1 MTKTKNGRFNRMIA
15 ILLMLIMVCSLLP
28 TTVFADNTSQN
39 VPDIGSDFYSDT
51 VTTRLDDTV
60 AVTADTY
67 YQNAISTEVAN
78 PTLPTI
84 VKQSQSTTTLYDFA
98 AGLPL
103 SAIFID
109 ETKLGKKLGTFALE
123 PNENQDYTGLI
134 TRDPATNTVSYNPGQ
149 TVDRHL
155 LNGAPTVLEG
165 PLFSF
170 TFDDAAILPNG
181 TLANLKITYS
191 NAQLFTDERL
201 AVMEKVAQEAL
212 DAAQKELEDAL
223 TPAQKAAARA
233 KIAAA
238 QANLTASY
246 HRGMVSLAQGS
257 TLEYSHNDA
266 RNLTVANT
274 STGFSQAQVDAAKTA
289 YENRI
294 KKYQEQTD
302 LGDIADGG
310 INYPSLGKSLDV
322 TYTVVD
328 DEGHPIN
335 GDFIFAFVGI
345 NLERDPYAITAN
357 NGGRG
362 LWWVNDEYPDMHFF
376 NEQVAVTNNSIASDY
391 IYVRPNNTMV
401 EPINPNLNPPNESK
415 RTGYFPQVVE
425 ATENGVQKT
434 KFIANRGQSLDSND
448 GYYSSG
454 FVTLATSGFT
464 ITAYGHSYGNGGN
477 MNTQAYG
484 SRRIWYRYISTTG
497 PNGNIQTTSEGNF
510 GGGLN
515 DASDAG
521 KSANILDPGTYVVPE
536 GKTVTYT
543 MTPNPEY
550 HISKLQVRNE
560 DGDMQEVRFNGKPL
574 YTMEEGDT
582 VQFRD
587 AAGQLCT
594 LTALADGKFKLEMP
608 YALHDEEVHVQW
620 ERTIATVT
628 VKKVTEDNKSGSFPF
643 EIMAWKI
650 EKVPIYTPVPA
661 GSIWYQDGDFW
672 LEYGNG
678 EATPDTD
685 GLAAIVSVT
694 RLTDRIEIS
703 GGKYLW
709 KTDKKL
715 SDLGLS
721 ASGEDDDLFVDF
733 LNAPSAVIGDTL
745 DNTLNTEHERI
756 SFYRLNSTT
765 EEVTTYWNFA
775 EGEGQTTDPVL
786 YEFSLAN
793 GEEKTF
799 DIPQKYEYEVYE
811 ETPAGWVLVSI
822 DGTEDASSATGLLSE
837 ENYATKHTFL
847 NRQLPCG
854 DLIVTKTLA
863 GNAPI
868 ADAEFSFTVT
878 LSDTS
883 ITDPYGEMSFENGVA
898 TFTLTG
904 GQSKTATGLPAGTG
918 YTVTEADYSSE
929 GYVTTSTGDT
939 GTIDEQ
945 TPAVAEFTNTRD
957 TFGDLTVMKTVVG
970 NAPTADKE
978 FSFTVTLSDTSIT
991 GPYGEMS
998 FENGVAKFELKH
1010 GESITAANLPNG
1022 ISYTV
1027 EETDYTSEGYVT
1039 TKTGETGTIVGN
1051 DEVTAAFTNTRNADG
1066 SLTVSKTLEGNDTD
1080 STKEFSFTIT
1090 LSDKAISGEYSGVAF
1105 TNGVAT
1111 VTLKGGESK
1120 TIEGLPNGTGYKV
1133 TEAAYTSDGYETTSV
1148 GDTDTIDENAPKVA
1162 AFTNTRNTYGNL
1174 VVTKTVDGNAPI
1186 AGKEFSFTVTLSDKT
1201 ITGEYGEMTFKN
1213 GVATFTLKNGESKTA
1228 TGLPNGIT
1236 YVVTE
1241 ADYTADGYVTTSTG
1255 ETGSI
1260 TGGEAATVEFT
1271 NTRNTYGDLIVK
1283 KTVKGNAAST
1293 TKEFTF
1299 AVTLSDKTISGDYG
1313 EMTFENGA
1321 TTFKLKDGESK
1332 TATGLPNGVG
1342 YTVVESDN
1350 SGYQVTKIGDTGTI
1364 IGGSAQTA
1372 AFTNTRNTTP
1382 PPDDPSDD
1390 PKTGN
1395 LTVSKTVTGEGAD
1408 PNKAFT
1414 FTVTL
1419 SSKIT
1424 GKYGDM
1430 NFTKGVATFTLKG
1443 GESKKATGLPEGI
1456 TYEVTETDYSADGY
1470 VTTKTGDTGKI
1481 VANGTATADFTN
1493 TKTTTPPP
1501 PDNPP
1506 DNPPDTPPV
1515 TPPDTPEY
1523 GSLTVKKTVTGDL
1536 ANKDQYFTF
1545 TITFN
1550 ASGSYSYTGSKSGTI
1565 KSGEAVQLKHGES
1578 ITISGLPAGTTYA
1591 VTESGHS
1598 GYRAYASG
1606 NTGTI
1611 AANKTST
1618 AAFTNARIS
1627 VPQTGDDSNLLLW
1640 LSMAGAAGI
1649 GMVLT
1654 AIFGKKRK
1662 GKHIAAR

>member
-1 MTKTKNGRFNRMIA
+1 MIA

-103 SAIFID
+103 STIFID
-109 ETKLGKKLGTFALE
+109 ETKFGEFLGTFHLE
-123 PNENQDYTGLI
+123 NPAYEGLI
-134 TRDPATNTVSYNPGQ
+134 THDPDTNIVSYDPRLAGG
-149 TVDRHL
+149 HL
-155 LNGAPTVLEG
+155 LNGEPTVLSG
-165 PLFSF
+165 NLFSMVF
-170 TFDDAAILPNG
+170 EDAAILPDG
-181 TLANLKITYS
+181 SRADLKMTYS
-191 NAQLFTDERL
+191 NVKIFTDERL
-201 AVMEKVAQEAL
+201 MVMEDVAKKHLAAAQELL
-212 DAAQKELEDAL
+212 DAASTPEETAEAEAEL
-223 TPAQKAAARA
+223 AAAEA
-233 KIAAA
+233 ELA
-238 QANLTASY
+238 ASY
-246 HRGMVSLAQGS
+246 YQGVVEMAKGNS
-257 TLEYSHNDA
+257 VRHAGTDP
-266 RNLTVANT
+266 RNLTKT
-274 STGFSQAQVDAAKTA
+274 SAGFSQAQVDAADEA
-289 YENRI
+289 YQNRI
-294 KKYQEQTD
+294 DKYKNQTG
-302 LGDIADGG
+302 LGDIADGVIRG
-310 INYPSLGKSLDV
+310 ASLGKSIDT
-322 TYTVVD
+322 TYHIID
-328 DEGHPIN
+328 KN
-335 GDFIFAFVGI
+335 GLPVNGTFVFAFVGI
-345 NLERDPYAITAN
+345 NLERDPYRINVLNA
-357 NGGRG
+357 GKG
-362 LWWVNDEYPDMHFF
+362 LWWVQDEYPEMHFL
-376 NEQVAVTNNSIASDY
+376 NEQVALTNDSIASDY
-391 IYVRPNNTMV
+391 IYVRANNDKVETLDPNYNA
-401 EPINPNLNPPNESK
+401 NESR
-415 RTGYFPQVVE
+415 RTGFYPQVVE
-425 ATENGVQKT
+425 VTENGVQKT
-434 KFIANRGQSLDSND
+434 KFISNAYVGSHQGSDVDWSGHD

-464 ITAYGHSYGNGGN
+464 VTAYGHGFNKGSVTGVGT
-477 MNTQAYG
+477 MHTQAYG
-484 SRRIWYRYISTTG
+484 ARRIWYRYTSSTG

-515 DASDAG
+515 DASDVG

-543 MTPNPEY
+543 MTPDPEY

-643 EIMAWKI
+643 KIKAWKI
-650 EKVPIYTPVPA
+650 EEAPIYTPVPA

-672 LEYGNG
+672 LEFGNG
-678 EATPDTD
+678 EAIPDTG
-685 GLAAIVSVT
+685 GLAAIVSGIH
-694 RLTDRIEIS
+694 LTDRIEIS

-715 SDLGLS
+715 SDLGLP

-745 DNTLNTEHERI
+745 DNALNTEHERI

-765 EEVTTYWNFA
+765 EEVTTYWNFD
-775 EGEGQTTDPVL
+775 EGEGQTTDPGL
-786 YEFSLAN
+786 YGFSLSN

-799 DIPQKYEYEVYE
+799 DIPQKYEYEVCE

-837 ENYATKHTFL
+837 ENYAPKHTFL

-1598 GYRAYASG
+1598 GYRAYTSG

-1618 AAFTNARIS
+1618 AAFTNARSS

>member
-1 MTKTKNGRFNRMIA
+1 
-15 ILLMLIMVCSLLP
+15 
-28 TTVFADNTSQN
+28 
-39 VPDIGSDFYSDT
+39 
-51 VTTRLDDTV
+51 
-60 AVTADTY
+60 
-67 YQNAISTEVAN
+67 
-78 PTLPTI
+78 
-84 VKQSQSTTTLYDFA
+84 
-98 AGLPL
+98 
-103 SAIFID
+103 
-109 ETKLGKKLGTFALE
+109 
-123 PNENQDYTGLI
+123 
-134 TRDPATNTVSYNPGQ
+134 
-149 TVDRHL
+149 
-155 LNGAPTVLEG
+155 
-165 PLFSF
+165 
-170 TFDDAAILPNG
+170 
-181 TLANLKITYS
+181 
-191 NAQLFTDERL
+191 
-201 AVMEKVAQEAL
+201 
-212 DAAQKELEDAL
+212 
-223 TPAQKAAARA
+223 
-233 KIAAA
+233 
-238 QANLTASY
+238 
-246 HRGMVSLAQGS
+246 
-257 TLEYSHNDA
+257 
-266 RNLTVANT
+266 
-274 STGFSQAQVDAAKTA
+274 
-289 YENRI
+289 
-294 KKYQEQTD
+294 
-302 LGDIADGG
+302 
-310 INYPSLGKSLDV
+310 
-322 TYTVVD
+322 
-328 DEGHPIN
+328 
-335 GDFIFAFVGI
+335 
-345 NLERDPYAITAN
+345 
-357 NGGRG
+357 
-362 LWWVNDEYPDMHFF
+362 
-376 NEQVAVTNNSIASDY
+376 
-391 IYVRPNNTMV
+391 
-401 EPINPNLNPPNESK
+401 
-415 RTGYFPQVVE
+415 
-425 ATENGVQKT
+425 
-434 KFIANRGQSLDSND
+434 
-448 GYYSSG
+448 
-454 FVTLATSGFT
+454 
-464 ITAYGHSYGNGGN
+464 
-477 MNTQAYG
+477 
-484 SRRIWYRYISTTG
+484 
-497 PNGNIQTTSEGNF
+497 
-510 GGGLN
+510 
-515 DASDAG
+515 
-521 KSANILDPGTYVVPE
+521 
-536 GKTVTYT
+536 
-543 MTPNPEY
+543 
-550 HISKLQVRNE
+550 
-560 DGDMQEVRFNGKPL
+560 
-574 YTMEEGDT
+574 
-582 VQFRD
+582 
-587 AAGQLCT
+587 
-594 LTALADGKFKLEMP
+594 
-608 YALHDEEVHVQW
+608 
-620 ERTIATVT
+620 
-628 VKKVTEDNKSGSFPF
+628 
-643 EIMAWKI
+643 MAWKI
-650 EKVPIYTPVPA
+650 KKVPIYTPVPA

-721 ASGEDDDLFVDF
+721 ASGEDGEDDDLFVDF

-1618 AAFTNARIS
+1618 AAFTNARSS

>member
-1 MTKTKNGRFNRMIA
+1 MTKTKTGRLNRMIA
-15 ILLMLIMVCSLLP
+15 MLLMLIMVCSLLP

-103 SAIFID
+103 STIFID

-170 TFDDAAILPNG
+170 TFDDAAIFPNG

-643 EIMAWKI
+643 KIKAWKI
-650 EKVPIYTPVPA
+650 EEAPIYTPVPA

-672 LEYGNG
+672 LEFGNG
-678 EATPDTD
+678 EAIPDTG
-685 GLAAIVSVT
+685 GLAAIVSGIH
-694 RLTDRIEIS
+694 LTDRIEIS

-715 SDLGLS
+715 SDLGLP

-799 DIPQKYEYEVYE
+799 DIPQKYEYEVCE

-837 ENYATKHTFL
+837 ENYAPKHTFL

-863 GNAPI
+863 GNAPV
-868 ADAEFSFTVT
+868 AGAEF
-878 LSDTS
+878 
-883 ITDPYGEMSFENGVA
+883 
-898 TFTLTG
+898 
-904 GQSKTATGLPAGTG
+904 
-918 YTVTEADYSSE
+918 
-929 GYVTTSTGDT
+929 
-939 GTIDEQ
+939 
-945 TPAVAEFTNTRD
+945 R
-957 TFGDLTVMKTVVG
+957 
-970 NAPTADKE
+970 
-978 FSFTVTLSDTSIT
+978 FTVTLSDTSIT
-991 GPYGEMS
+991 GTYGEMS
-998 FENGVAKFELKH
+998 F
-1010 GESITAANLPNG
+1010 T
-1022 ISYTV
+1022 
-1027 EETDYTSEGYVT
+1027 
-1039 TKTGETGTIVGN
+1039 
-1051 DEVTAAFTNTRNADG
+1051 
-1066 SLTVSKTLEGNDTD
+1066 
-1080 STKEFSFTIT
+1080 
-1090 LSDKAISGEYSGVAF
+1090 
-1105 TNGVAT
+1105 
-1111 VTLKGGESK
+1111 
-1120 TIEGLPNGTGYKV
+1120 
-1133 TEAAYTSDGYETTSV
+1133 
-1148 GDTDTIDENAPKVA
+1148 
-1162 AFTNTRNTYGNL
+1162 
-1174 VVTKTVDGNAPI
+1174 
-1186 AGKEFSFTVTLSDKT
+1186 
-1201 ITGEYGEMTFKN
+1201 N
-1213 GVATFTLKNGESKTA
+1213 GVATFTLKHGESKKA
-1228 TGLPNGIT
+1228 P
-1236 YVVTE
+1236 
-1241 ADYTADGYVTTSTG
+1241 
-1255 ETGSI
+1255 
-1260 TGGEAATVEFT
+1260 
-1271 NTRNTYGDLIVK
+1271 
-1283 KTVKGNAAST
+1283 
-1293 TKEFTF
+1293 
-1299 AVTLSDKTISGDYG
+1299 
-1313 EMTFENGA
+1313 
-1321 TTFKLKDGESK
+1321 
-1332 TATGLPNGVG
+1332 GLPNGVG

-1350 SGYQVTKIGDTGTI
+1350 SGYTVTKTGDTGSI
-1364 IGGSAQTA
+1364 IGGETVTA
-1372 AFTNTRNTTP
+1372 AFTNTKNTTP

-1395 LTVSKTVTGEGAD
+1395 LTVSKTVAGNGAD
-1408 PNKAFT
+1408 QNKEFT
-1414 FTVTL
+1414 FTVML
-1419 SSKIT
+1419 SSKINGT
-1424 GKYGDM
+1424 YGGIT
-1430 NFTKGVATFTLKG
+1430 FTNGVATFTLKG

-1618 AAFTNARIS
+1618 AAFTNARSS

>member
-484 SRRIWYRYISTTG
+484 ARRIWYRYTSSTG

-515 DASDAG
+515 DASDVG

-560 DGDMQEVRFNGKPL
+560 DGDMQEIRFDGKPL

-628 VKKVTEDNKSGSFPF
+628 VKKETEDNKSGSFPF
-643 EIMAWKI
+643 KIKAWKI
-650 EKVPIYTPVPA
+650 EEAPIYTPVPA

-685 GLAAIVSVT
+685 GLAAIVSAI

-715 SDLGLS
+715 SDLGLP
-721 ASGEDDDLFVDF
+721 ASGEDGDLFVDF

-745 DNTLNTEHERI
+745 DNALNTEHERI

-863 GNAPI
+863 GNAPV
-868 ADAEFSFTVT
+868 AGAEF
-878 LSDTS
+878 
-883 ITDPYGEMSFENGVA
+883 
-898 TFTLTG
+898 
-904 GQSKTATGLPAGTG
+904 
-918 YTVTEADYSSE
+918 
-929 GYVTTSTGDT
+929 
-939 GTIDEQ
+939 
-945 TPAVAEFTNTRD
+945 R
-957 TFGDLTVMKTVVG
+957 
-970 NAPTADKE
+970 
-978 FSFTVTLSDTSIT
+978 FTVTLSDTSIT
-991 GPYGEMS
+991 GTYGEMS
-998 FENGVAKFELKH
+998 FTNGVATFTLKH
-1010 GESITAANLPNG
+1010 GESKTASNLPNG
-1022 ISYTV
+1022 ITYEVT
-1027 EETDYTSEGYVT
+1027 EADYTADGYVT
-1039 TKTGETGTIVGN
+1039 TKTGDTGTIVGN
-1051 DEVTAAFTNTRNADG
+1051 SEQTAAFKNTRNADG

-1080 STKEFSFTIT
+1080 STKEFTFTIT
-1090 LSDKAISGEYSGVAF
+1090 LSDPTINGTYSGVTF

-1111 VTLKGGESK
+1111 ITLKGGESK
-1120 TIEGLPNGTGYKV
+1120 TIEGLPNGVGYEV
-1133 TEAAYTSDGYETTSV
+1133 TEADYSADGYVTTKT
-1148 GDTDTIDENAPKVA
+1148 GDTGTIDENKPMVA
-1162 AFTNTRNTYGNL
+1162 AFTNTRDTYGDL
-1174 VVTKTVDGNAPI
+1174 VVTKTVAGNA
-1186 AGKEFSFTVTLSDKT
+1186 ASQTKEFTFTVTLSDTT
-1201 ITGEYGEMTFKN
+1201 INGTFGDMTFVD
-1213 GVATFTLKNGESKTA
+1213 GVAEFTLKHGESKKA
-1228 TGLPNGIT
+1228 P
-1236 YVVTE
+1236 
-1241 ADYTADGYVTTSTG
+1241 
-1255 ETGSI
+1255 
-1260 TGGEAATVEFT
+1260 
-1271 NTRNTYGDLIVK
+1271 
-1283 KTVKGNAAST
+1283 
-1293 TKEFTF
+1293 
-1299 AVTLSDKTISGDYG
+1299 
-1313 EMTFENGA
+1313 
-1321 TTFKLKDGESK
+1321 
-1332 TATGLPNGVG
+1332 GLPNGVG

-1350 SGYQVTKIGDTGTI
+1350 SGYTVTKTGDTGSI
-1364 IGGSAQTA
+1364 IGGETVTA
-1372 AFTNTRNTTP
+1372 AFTNTKNTTP

-1395 LTVSKTVTGEGAD
+1395 LTVSKTVA
-1408 PNKAFT
+1408 
-1414 FTVTL
+1414 
-1419 SSKIT
+1419 
-1424 GKYGDM
+1424 
-1430 NFTKGVATFTLKG
+1430 
-1443 GESKKATGLPEGI
+1443 
-1456 TYEVTETDYSADGY
+1456 
-1470 VTTKTGDTGKI
+1470 
-1481 VANGTATADFTN
+1481 
-1493 TKTTTPPP
+1493 
-1501 PDNPP
+1501 
-1506 DNPPDTPPV
+1506 
-1515 TPPDTPEY
+1515 
-1523 GSLTVKKTVTGDL
+1523 GDL

-1618 AAFTNARIS
+1618 AAFTNARSS

>member
-1 MTKTKNGRFNRMIA
+1 MIA

-103 SAIFID
+103 STIFID

-434 KFIANRGQSLDSND
+434 KFIANRGQSLDSNN

-643 EIMAWKI
+643 KIKAWKI
-650 EKVPIYTPVPA
+650 EEAPIYTPVPA

-672 LEYGNG
+672 LEFGNG
-678 EATPDTD
+678 EAIPDTG
-685 GLAAIVSVT
+685 GLAAIVSGIH
-694 RLTDRIEIS
+694 LTDRIEIS

-715 SDLGLS
+715 SDLGLP

-799 DIPQKYEYEVYE
+799 DIPQKYEYEVCE

-837 ENYATKHTFL
+837 ENYAPKHTFL

-868 ADAEFSFTVT
+868 ADAEF
-878 LSDTS
+878 
-883 ITDPYGEMSFENGVA
+883 
-898 TFTLTG
+898 
-904 GQSKTATGLPAGTG
+904 
-918 YTVTEADYSSE
+918 
-929 GYVTTSTGDT
+929 
-939 GTIDEQ
+939 
-945 TPAVAEFTNTRD
+945 R
-957 TFGDLTVMKTVVG
+957 
-970 NAPTADKE
+970 
-978 FSFTVTLSDTSIT
+978 FTVTLSDTSIT
-991 GPYGEMS
+991 GTYGEMS
-998 FENGVAKFELKH
+998 FTNGVATFTLKH
-1010 GESITAANLPNG
+1010 GESKTASNLPNG
-1022 ISYTV
+1022 ITYEVT
-1027 EETDYTSEGYVT
+1027 EADYTADGYVT
-1039 TKTGETGTIVGN
+1039 TKTGDTGTIVGN
-1051 DEVTAAFTNTRNADG
+1051 SEQTAAFKNTRNADG

-1080 STKEFSFTIT
+1080 STKEFTFTIT
-1090 LSDKAISGEYSGVAF
+1090 LSDPTINGTYSGVTF

-1111 VTLKGGESK
+1111 ITLKGGESK
-1120 TIEGLPNGTGYKV
+1120 TIEGLPNGVGYEV
-1133 TEAAYTSDGYETTSV
+1133 TEADYSADGYVTTKT
-1148 GDTDTIDENAPKVA
+1148 GDTGTIDEHTPAVAAFTNTRNTFGDLTVTKTVEGNAPVAGAEFRFTVTLSDTTINGTYGDMNFINGVAEFTLKGGESKTIERLPSGTGYVVTEESYVNDGYITTKTGDTGSIVGGSVQTAAFTNTRNTYGDLTVTKTVDGNAPVEGAEFSFKVTLSDTSITGMYGEMNFTNGIATFTLKNGESKTASDLPNGITYEVTEANYTNDGYVTTSTGATGTIVGNGKQTAAFTNTRNANGSLTVSKTLEGNDTDGSKEFTFTIVLSDTTINGEYSGVTFENGVATITLRGGESKTIEELPNGTGYVVAEADYSSEGYVTTAVGDEGTIDETAPKVA
-1162 AFTNTRNTYGNL
+1162 AFTNTRDTFGDL
-1174 VVTKTVDGNAPI
+1174 TVTKTVDGNAPV
-1186 AGKEFSFTVTLSDKT
+1186 ADAEFSFTVTLSDTT
-1201 ITGEYGEMTFKN
+1201 ITGTYGEMTFAN

-1228 TGLPNGIT
+1228 SDLPHGIT
-1236 YVVTE
+1236 YEVTE
-1241 ADYTADGYVTTSTG
+1241 ADYTNDGYVTTSTG
-1255 ETGSI
+1255 
-1260 TGGEAATVEFT
+1260 
-1271 NTRNTYGDLIVK
+1271 
-1283 KTVKGNAAST
+1283 AS
-1293 TKEFTF
+1293 
-1299 AVTLSDKTISGDYG
+1299 
-1313 EMTFENGA
+1313 
-1321 TTFKLKDGESK
+1321 
-1332 TATGLPNGVG
+1332 
-1342 YTVVESDN
+1342 
-1350 SGYQVTKIGDTGTI
+1350 GTI
-1364 IGGSAQTA
+1364 VGNSELTA
-1372 AFTNTRNTTP
+1372 AFTNTRN
-1382 PPDDPSDD
+1382 
-1390 PKTGN
+1390 
-1395 LTVSKTVTGEGAD
+1395 
-1408 PNKAFT
+1408 
-1414 FTVTL
+1414 
-1419 SSKIT
+1419 
-1424 GKYGDM
+1424 
-1430 NFTKGVATFTLKG
+1430 
-1443 GESKKATGLPEGI
+1443 
-1456 TYEVTETDYSADGY
+1456 
-1470 VTTKTGDTGKI
+1470 
-1481 VANGTATADFTN
+1481 
-1493 TKTTTPPP
+1493 
-1501 PDNPP
+1501 
-1506 DNPPDTPPV
+1506 V
-1515 TPPDTPEY
+1515 TPQY
-1523 GSLTVKKTVTGDL
+1523 GSLTVKKTVNGDL
-1536 ANKDQYFTF
+1536 ADKEQYFNF
-1545 TITFN
+1545 TITFD
-1550 ASGSYSYTGSKSGTI
+1550 AEGSYSYTGSKSGTI
-1565 KSGEAVQLKHGES
+1565 KSGDTVQLKHGES
-1578 ITISGLPAGTTYA
+1578 ITISGLPDGTTYS
-1591 VTESGHS
+1591 VTESGNE
-1598 GYRAYASG
+1598 GYSVYANG
-1606 NTGTI
+1606 DKGTI
-1611 AANKTST
+1611 AANENST
-1618 AAFTNARIS
+1618 AAFTNTKSS

-1640 LSMAGAAGI
+1640 FSLMCVSGLGILLS
-1649 GMVLT
+1649 VLQ
-1654 AIFGKKRK
+1654 GRKRRYR
-1662 GKHIAAR
+1662 HSSAR

>member
-1 MTKTKNGRFNRMIA
+1 MKTKTCRLNRIIA

-643 EIMAWKI
+643 EIMARKI

-721 ASGEDDDLFVDF
+721 ASGEDGEDDDLFVDF

-883 ITDPYGEMSFENGVA
+883 ITDPYGEMSFTNGVA
-898 TFTLTG
+898 TFTLKHG
-904 GQSKTATGLPAGTG
+904 ESKTASNLPNGIT
-918 YTVTEADYSSE
+918 YEVTEADY
-929 GYVTTSTGDT
+929 
-939 GTIDEQ
+939 
-945 TPAVAEFTNTRD
+945 
-957 TFGDLTVMKTVVG
+957 
-970 NAPTADKE
+970 TAD
-978 FSFTVTLSDTSIT
+978 
-991 GPYGEMS
+991 
-998 FENGVAKFELKH
+998 
-1010 GESITAANLPNG
+1010 
-1022 ISYTV
+1022 
-1027 EETDYTSEGYVT
+1027 GYVT
-1039 TKTGETGTIVGN
+1039 TKTGDTGTIVGN
-1051 DEVTAAFTNTRNADG
+1051 SEQTAAFKNTRNADG

-1080 STKEFSFTIT
+1080 STKEFTFTIT
-1090 LSDKAISGEYSGVAF
+1090 LSDPTINGTYSGVTF

-1111 VTLKGGESK
+1111 ITLKGGESK
-1120 TIEGLPNGTGYKV
+1120 TIEGLPNGVGYEV
-1133 TEAAYTSDGYETTSV
+1133 TEADYSADGYVTTKT
-1148 GDTDTIDENAPKVA
+1148 GDTGTIDENKPMVA
-1162 AFTNTRNTYGNL
+1162 AFTNTRDTYGDL
-1174 VVTKTVDGNAPI
+1174 VVTKTVAGNA
-1186 AGKEFSFTVTLSDKT
+1186 ASQTKEFTFTVTLSDTT
-1201 ITGEYGEMTFKN
+1201 INGTFGDMTFAN

-1228 TGLPNGIT
+1228 SDLPHGIT
-1236 YVVTE
+1236 YEVTE
-1241 ADYTADGYVTTSTG
+1241 ADYTNDGYVTTSTG
-1255 ETGSI
+1255 
-1260 TGGEAATVEFT
+1260 
-1271 NTRNTYGDLIVK
+1271 
-1283 KTVKGNAAST
+1283 AS
-1293 TKEFTF
+1293 
-1299 AVTLSDKTISGDYG
+1299 
-1313 EMTFENGA
+1313 
-1321 TTFKLKDGESK
+1321 
-1332 TATGLPNGVG
+1332 
-1342 YTVVESDN
+1342 
-1350 SGYQVTKIGDTGTI
+1350 GTI
-1364 IGGSAQTA
+1364 VGNSELTA
-1372 AFTNTRNTTP
+1372 AFTNTRN
-1382 PPDDPSDD
+1382 
-1390 PKTGN
+1390 
-1395 LTVSKTVTGEGAD
+1395 
-1408 PNKAFT
+1408 
-1414 FTVTL
+1414 
-1419 SSKIT
+1419 
-1424 GKYGDM
+1424 
-1430 NFTKGVATFTLKG
+1430 
-1443 GESKKATGLPEGI
+1443 
-1456 TYEVTETDYSADGY
+1456 
-1470 VTTKTGDTGKI
+1470 
-1481 VANGTATADFTN
+1481 
-1493 TKTTTPPP
+1493 
-1501 PDNPP
+1501 
-1506 DNPPDTPPV
+1506 V
-1515 TPPDTPEY
+1515 TPQY
-1523 GSLTVKKTVTGDL
+1523 GSLTVKKTVNGDL
-1536 ANKDQYFTF
+1536 ADKEQYFNF
-1545 TITFN
+1545 TITFD
-1550 ASGSYSYTGSKSGTI
+1550 AEGSYSYTGSKSGTI
-1565 KSGEAVQLKHGES
+1565 KSGDTVQLKHGES
-1578 ITISGLPAGTTYA
+1578 ITISGLPDGTTYS
-1591 VTESGHS
+1591 VTESGNE
-1598 GYRAYASG
+1598 GYSVYANG
-1606 NTGTI
+1606 DKGTI
-1611 AANKTST
+1611 AANENST
-1618 AAFTNARIS
+1618 AAFTNTKSS

-1640 LSMAGAAGI
+1640 FSLMCVSGLGILLS
-1649 GMVLT
+1649 VLQ
-1654 AIFGKKRK
+1654 GRKRRYR
-1662 GKHIAAR
+1662 HSSAR